1 MSIENYV
8 IQNQDYI
15 KAKITHFDSNIRLST
30 MSEFDRLAMIELKE
44 FLEGLLQRVPESAI
58 IPPYFG

>member
-8 IQNQDYI
+8 LQNREYI
-15 KAKITHFDSNIRLST
+15 KAKITHFDSNIRMIT

-44 FLEGLLQRVPESAI
+44 FLEGLLERIPENSI
-58 IPPYFG
+58 LPPYFG

>member
-8 IQNQDYI
+8 LQNREYI
-15 KAKITHFDSNIRLST
+15 KAKITHFDSNIRMIT

-44 FLEGLLQRVPESAI
+44 FLEGLLQRVPDQYINPTFTE
-58 IPPYFG
+58 